1 MYIMSCIGLGQSCIT
16 CPHFQCKTII
26 GEAMVWSRTN
36 SEVYQRYT
44 KLKHQVAI
52 DMNRLFRHCPAV
64 DCTHIAYIDSLT
76 KTESSIALPIL
87 CDCGQM
93 WCFGCQKDAHWPAS
107 CEEAESFRNKCE
119 DHETLKKTYLLPGRI
134 SSVQVKRCP
143 FCSHPIEKSHGC
155 QHMVC
160 RCGSDFCW
168 ECLSPWDG
176 HDWDNCDSSR
186 KELEDVELTFDY
198 GSARFNKYSKIAL
211 QNFIERSGKRLAVFR
226 RLTNRAKQLNI
237 INKLVSFD
245 VETSANRRV
254 RKYLENNVGTLLEQ
268 IFHFKY
274 LAHLVLENSAATLA
288 ISKTKTMLKSLDKY
302 MHRLDFI
309 VQRLS
314 EIFNQPEILSDEKNI
329 ENVKL
334 LLFQGEQLIR
344 NIHVYTR
351 ARRKHQIKFVH

>member
-1 MYIMSCIGLGQSCIT
+1 
-16 CPHFQCKTII
+16 
-26 GEAMVWSRTN
+26 
-36 SEVYQRYT
+36 
-44 KLKHQVAI
+44 
-52 DMNRLFRHCPAV
+52 
-64 DCTHIAYIDSLT
+64 
-76 KTESSIALPIL
+76 
-87 CDCGQM
+87 
-93 WCFGCQKDAHWPAS
+93 
-107 CEEAESFRNKCE
+107 
-119 DHETLKKTYLLPGRI
+119 
-134 SSVQVKRCP
+134 
-143 FCSHPIEKSHGC
+143 
-155 QHMVC
+155 MVC

-211 QNFIERSGKRLAVFR
+211 QNFIERSGTRLAVFR
-226 RLTNRAKQLNI
+226 RLTKRAKQLNI

-245 VETSANRRV
+245 VETSANRRG
-254 RKYLENNVGTLLEQ
+254 RKYLENNLGTLLEQ

-314 EIFNQPEILSDEKNI
+314 EIFNQPEILSHEKNI